1 MIYKLYLRTP
11 FIPYL
16 EENKYVRTSL
26 DEIYEIIDNETEFTD
41 YLLIGY
47 DSDGVPHT
55 QMGHIDITKN
65 STKVKKLTRK

>member
-16 EENKYVRTSL
+16 EENKYVRNTL
-26 DEIYEIIDNETEFTD
+26 DEIYEIIDNETKFTD

-47 DSDGVPHT
+47 DENGMPHT

-65 STKVKKLTRK
+65 SAKVKKLIRK